1 MGDAASASPGFQ
13 AWSIPSPPNRFGVV
27 GREFRV
33 CHSLTKDSMEPGA
46 PWQKLLPFIFPLLPF
61 FCFYLSTFYIL
72 PLPFLPFPLSHCCIH
87 GDPMCFPVPSQ
98 RQLREAE
105 KGQTCHCPWEPS
117 SSTETCTWHQQRADC
132 LEQEQGRMGA
142 APWMDVPMSLCLA
155 GWHSSLTISL
165 CQAAPLGSAH

>member
-1 MGDAASASPGFQ
+1 MQPLLLLVFRLGASPLLLTGLGWWGESFVSVTASPKT
-13 AWSIPSPPNRFGVV
+13 AWSLGLH
-27 GREFRV
+27 GRSFY
-33 CHSLTKDSMEPGA
+33 
-46 PWQKLLPFIFPLLPF
+46 LLSFHFYLFSAFTFPLFTFYLYP
-61 FCFYLSTFYIL
+61 FYLSPCPTAAFMGI
-72 PLPFLPFPLSHCCIH
+72 PCAFLCPPKGSC
-87 GDPMCFPVPSQ
+87 
-98 RQLREAE
+98 REAE